1 MATKET
7 IWDAVQL
14 MANVWKF
21 PGADLKAAATAYHL
35 ALRDLGDEQVTE
47 AITALLSSWEK
58 ATPPRPAEILKQAAE
73 FKILSPRPP
82 RLPKPA
88 PSHDE
93 IMHKVRCDTY
103 HVRAIA
109 EVLGERRRHTP
120 HWQWTP
126 EEFKAISRRQADMR
140 KELGP

>member
-14 MANVWKF
+14 MASVWKF
-21 PGADLKAAATAYHL
+21 PGDLKTVAAAYHT
-35 ALRDLGDEQVTE
+35 ALRDLGDTEATE
-47 AITALLSSWEK
+47 AIKALLSSWEK
-58 ATPPRPAEILKQAAE
+58 ASPPRPADILKQAAE

-82 RLPKPA
+82 RLAKPT

-103 HVRAIA
+103 HVRAIR
-109 EVLGERRRHTP
+109 EVLGEERRHTP
-120 HWQWTP
+120 HWRWTS
-126 EEFKAISRRQADMR
+126 EESVAISRRQAEMR
-140 KELGP
+140 KELGL